1 MKKLLA
7 LLLIIIPLNLL
18 AYSNTIIPGGET
30 IGIEIKTKGLVVV
43 GFYKVNDKYIGGE
56 TLKTGDIITK
66 IDGKEVNSIDDLTN
80 IIDTNEIIDK
90 INITIKRNN
99 KEIDTYLRLLKED
112 NTYKTGLYIK
122 DKVYGVGTLTY
133 VDPETKIY
141 GSLGHQV
148 LMSESTSALEV
159 KEGNICEANVEG
171 IDRSE
176 NGLVGNKNARID
188 TNNAVGTINKN
199 STLGLYGKFNNPLDN
214 KEALQI
220 KKFDEINLGRAYIYT
235 ELEEN
240 NIKKYEIEIVSINK
254 KDIKTNRSITF
265 IIKDEELLNKAGGI
279 VQGMSG
285 SPIIQDNKII
295 GAVTHV
301 VVDNVEK
308 GYAIYIETMLEE
320 GEND

>member
-43 GFYKVNDKYIGGE
+43 GFYKVNDKYIGEE

-66 IDGKEVNSIDDLTN
+66 IDGKEVNGIADLTN

-90 INITIKRNN
+90 INITIRRNN

-199 STLGLYGKFNNPLDN
+199 STLGLYGKFNSSLDS

-220 KKFDEINLGRAYIYT
+220 KNFDEINLGTAYIYT

-308 GYAIYIETMLEE
+308 GYAIYIKTMLEE
-320 GEND
+320 GERD